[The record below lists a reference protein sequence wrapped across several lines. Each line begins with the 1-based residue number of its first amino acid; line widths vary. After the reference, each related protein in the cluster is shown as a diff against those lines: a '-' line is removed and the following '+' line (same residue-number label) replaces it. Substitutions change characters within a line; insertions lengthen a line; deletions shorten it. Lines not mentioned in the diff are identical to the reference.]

1 MPTRTNTE
9 TPGRGASN
17 EVTYASVCALLVSL
31 LFFDQSR
38 LEDPKPARAR
48 ARIDLAGQSRLTFEL
63 FVARWGGSS
72 ARTRSELCTA
82 AALAW
87 TGWLR
92 AGKKVQAAPAGPHH
106 VPQRPQHHASHDA
119 IHGADEWLVGRRA
132 ARC

>member
-17 EVTYASVCALLVSL
+17 EVTYARVRALLVSFC
-31 LFFDQSR
+31 FFDQSR
-38 LEDPKPARAR
+38 LEDPKPAAR
-48 ARIDLAGQSRLTFEL
+48 ADRIWLGRSRLTFEL

-82 AALAW
+82 AALAYA
-87 TGWLR
+87 GWLWTS
-92 AGKKVQAAPAGPHH
+92 KQVQAAPAGPHH

-119 IHGADEWLVGRRA
+119 IHGADEWLAGRRA